1 MSLDVPSIEWSSTM
15 APPSPTLWGP
25 FLCIYEGPCNFGA
38 SFGAPQIEQCIC
50 HPIGSCLVEDC
61 GAVAS
66 QRLEEHLLQ
75 ERGAIA

>member
-1 MSLDVPSIEWSSTM
+1 MQYPKFKK
-15 APPSPTLWGP
+15 PHLWGP

-38 SFGAPQIEQCIC
+38 SFEAPQIEQYIC
-50 HPIGSCLVEDC
+50 LPIGSCLVEDC
-61 GAVAS
+61 GAIAK